1 MKQIE
6 IILRITENPEK
17 VTERLLAK
25 FEAEHLMQKL
35 NEVLNYSGLC
45 IDPVQHQISYQGRQF
60 LLRKRM
66 NFRRL
71 FILPVSQGESS
82 RKSRSTRR
90 SGRRSRWM

>member
-45 IDPVQHQISYQGRQF
+45 IDPVQHQISYQGKAIPLTETYEFQTFVYLTRKNRSIRQ
-60 LLRKRM
+60 
-66 NFRRL
+66 
-71 FILPVSQGESS
+71 
-82 RKSRSTRR
+82 
-90 SGRRSRWM
+90 SGKKSRWM